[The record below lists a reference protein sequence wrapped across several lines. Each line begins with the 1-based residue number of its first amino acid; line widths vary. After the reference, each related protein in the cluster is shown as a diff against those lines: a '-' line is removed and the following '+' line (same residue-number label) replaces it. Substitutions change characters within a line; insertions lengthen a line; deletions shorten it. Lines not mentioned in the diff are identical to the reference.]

1 VRRTLWVAPL
11 LLAILV
17 AGLLRVRMDVD
28 VFNLLPSGSATV
40 EGLRLYQRTFGSS
53 RELIVSLR
61 APDADLAARSVR
73 SLAER
78 FESAGLGS
86 YVIWQSPFR
95 EDPEALAE
103 LLAYL
108 WFNQPPSQFEAMAE
122 RFRDDRLHE
131 VLAGTLERM
140 ATSFQPQEVA
150 RLAWDPYGL
159 SDVARAA
166 GSLLPAASSDPFAGA
181 DGSFRILFLGA
192 PEDAEGFWR
201 TRQWLSSVR
210 ESIAAWRMD
219 QTIDPSV
226 TINITGNPA
235 FVEEVGSGLLRDLQF
250 AALGT
255 LLLVAALFWLA
266 YRRWRPLLWLVALLV
281 LVLVA
286 TVAVGG
292 LIFGTLNAV
301 SLGFAAILLGLAADY
316 GLILYQERI
325 SNPRRPVSEVRAA
338 VAPGILWAA
347 ATTAGAFFMIGR
359 SSLPGLTEL
368 GTLVGIGILLAAAV
382 MLTLFLPPLAR
393 AVVYTPTGTPAPF
406 RMAPHQAWVLTALM
420 VGLSMVVLSIIPP
433 TVDTATN
440 ELGPK
445 NARARAALAEV
456 KREVGGFNDALWLIV
471 TGRDEA
477 EVGERLTISTARLEA
492 AVEENLLAQVATPGA
507 LWPRPADQEANR
519 SAAGRLSER
528 RAAAVQAA
536 LDAGFARSA
545 LGLTEGILASWKTF
559 ASGHGALWPTS
570 PGGRWLV
577 SRFAARDGDRLV
589 ALGRVAT
596 SPGANRA
603 RIDELAEDIGV
614 AGGVELVG
622 WSLLSGSLITVMKSD
637 IRRVIL
643 PMVVILLVLLGLA
656 FRRVTGVVLSIA
668 SLALSL
674 VGLLAVMAL
683 AGWSWNLMNIMALP
697 LLFGAGVDYSIHIQH
712 ALRRHHGDA
721 VQVRN
726 TIGRAILLCAASTAV
741 GFGTLG
747 FGSNAG
753 VASLGRVCAVGVI
766 LVALVSVFLLPAWWR
781 LAAGRA
787 ENGLESG

>member
-1 VRRTLWVAPL
+1 MRRALWVAPL
-11 LLAILV
+11 VLAILV
-17 AGLLRVRMDVD
+17 AGLLRVRLDVD

-78 FESAGLGS
+78 FETSGLGS
-86 YVIWQSPFR
+86 HVIWQSPFR

-108 WFNQPPSQFEAMAE
+108 WFNQPPPDFEAMAE

-131 VLAGTLERM
+131 VLAGTLERI

-150 RLAWDPYGL
+150 RLARDPYGL
-159 SDVARAA
+159 GDVARA
-166 GSLLPAASSDPFAGA
+166 GGTLLPDGTSDPFAGA

-192 PEDAEGFWR
+192 PEDAEGFWQ
-201 TRQWLSSVR
+201 TRRWLSSVK
-210 ESIAAWRMD
+210 ESIAAWRID
-219 QTIDPSV
+219 QAVEPSV
-226 TINITGNPA
+226 MINITGNPA
-235 FVEEVGSGLLRDLQF
+235 FVEEVGSGLLRDVQF
-250 AALGT
+250 AAVGT

-266 YRRWRPLLWLVALLV
+266 YRRWGPLLWLVTLLV
-281 LVLVA
+281 LVLAV

-292 LIFGTLNAV
+292 LILGTLNAV

-325 SNPRRPVSEVRAA
+325 SNPHRPMSEVRAA

-359 SSLPGLTEL
+359 SSLPGLTQL
-368 GTLVGIGILLAAAV
+368 GTLVGIGILLAAVV
-382 MLTLFLPPLAR
+382 MLTLYLPPLAR
-393 AVVYTPTGTPAPF
+393 VVVYTPTGTPAPF
-406 RMAPHQAWVLTALM
+406 RMASRQAWVLTALM
-420 VGLSMVVLSIIPP
+420 VGLSIVVLSIIPP

-456 KREVGGFNDALWLIV
+456 KREVGGFDDALWLIV
-471 TGRDEA
+471 TGRDETQ
-477 EVGERLTISTARLEA
+477 VGERLAISTARLDA
-492 AVEENLLAQVATPGA
+492 AVEEKLLARVATPGA

-519 SAAGRLSER
+519 ASAGRLAER
-528 RAAAVQAA
+528 RTAAVQAA
-536 LDAGFARSA
+536 LDAGFAPSA
-545 LGLTEGILASWKTF
+545 LRLTEGVLASWQTF
-559 ASGHGALWPTS
+559 ASRDGAVWPTS

-589 ALGRVAT
+589 ALGRVAA
-596 SPGANRA
+596 SPAA
-603 RIDELAEDIGV
+603 EPTAIQALAEDIG
-614 AGGVELVG
+614 AFGGVELVG
-622 WSLLSGSLITVMKSD
+622 WSLLSGSLLAVMKSD

-643 PMVVILLVLLGLA
+643 PMALILLVLLGLA
-656 FRRVTGVVLSIA
+656 FRRATEVVLSVA

-683 AGWSWNLMNIMALP
+683 VGWSWNLMNVMALP
-697 LLFGAGVDYSIHIQH
+697 LLFGAGVDYAIHIQH
-712 ALRRHHGDA
+712 ALRRHHGD
-721 VQVRN
+721 VIQVRN

-753 VASLGRVCAVGVI
+753 VASLGKVCAVGVI

-781 LAAGRA
+781 LTADRA
-787 ENGLESG
+787 ESGL